1 MDLNHVTVFLRVVEL
16 ESFTAAAK
24 QLGLPKSSV
33 SRTVTRLE
41 EDLGVTLL
49 QRTTRQLHLT
59 EAGNAYYE
67 RARLAMTGLEEAAS
81 AASDMSAVPRGVVR
95 VTAPPNTGILDLTEL
110 VARFVRKYP
119 LVHIDLALTSRFVDL
134 VAEGFDLAL
143 RAGKLRDSTLIA
155 RKIGSDSLG
164 LFAAPT
170 YLRKRGRPKTLEDVA
185 AHDCV
190 LFHGK
195 NGKAEWRLLGP
206 EGERSITVHGPISV
220 DDMSFA
226 LQAMASGLGIGLL
239 PTTGVQIAA
248 ARGTLPAPV
257 RVLPEYANSGAD
269 LNVVWPATRFQ
280 TAAVTAFRQFL
291 IDELTR
297 IWGPNQSLGAR

>member
-1 MDLNHVTVFLRVVEL
+1 MDLNHVSVFLRVVEL

-41 EDLGVTLL
+41 EELGVSLL

-59 EAGNAYYE
+59 DAGNAYYA

-81 AASDMSAVPRGVVR
+81 AVTDMSAVPRGIVR
-95 VTAPPNTGILDLTEL
+95 FTAPPNAGVLDLTEL

-119 LVHIDLALTSRFVDL
+119 LVHIELALTSRFVDL

-155 RKIGSDSLG
+155 RKIGSGSLG
-164 LFAAPT
+164 LFAAPS
-170 YLRKRGRPKTLEDVA
+170 YLRERGRPKVFADLA
-185 AHDCV
+185 NHDCV

-195 NGKAEWRLLGP
+195 NGKAEWRLTGP
-206 EGERSITVHGPISV
+206 DGERSITVHGPISV

-226 LQAMASGLGIGLL
+226 LQSVTIGLGIGLL
-239 PTTGVQIAA
+239 PGTAVRLAA
-248 ARGTLPAPV
+248 PHGTQPAPV
-257 RVLPEYANSGAD
+257 RVLPEYVNSGAD
-269 LNVVWPATRFQ
+269 LNVVWPSTRFQ

-297 IWGPNQSLGAR
+297 IWGAC